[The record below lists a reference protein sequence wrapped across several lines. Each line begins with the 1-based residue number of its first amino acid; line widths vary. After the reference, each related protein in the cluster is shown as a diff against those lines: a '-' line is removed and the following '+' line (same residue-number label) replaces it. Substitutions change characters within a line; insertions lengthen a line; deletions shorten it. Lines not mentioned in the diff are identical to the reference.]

1 MGSSRPNAPCL
12 APIHS
17 LEVSSI
23 DCPWIEP
30 FLPSF
35 GKDSLKSRACQL
47 STAMHTVSLKGK
59 SIDEYL
65 RKIKGYVD
73 ELAGVGVPIRHEEY
87 VDALLEG
94 LSFD

>member
-1 MGSSRPNAPCL
+1 
-12 APIHS
+12 
-17 LEVSSI
+17 
-23 DCPWIEP
+23 
-30 FLPSF
+30 
-35 GKDSLKSRACQL
+35 
-47 STAMHTVSLKGK
+47 MHTVSLKGK